1 MTEIENEQTSIDDR
15 KLHWIYKVL
24 TFFLP
29 EAIAVIVPFLCTRI
43 LRMPILGL
51 FLSLPTSI
59 LLQVIIFKNIKN
71 NGYNKMA
78 ADFKIWSLI
87 SWIFLTILFII
98 EMLLKYL

>member
-1 MTEIENEQTSIDDR
+1 MTEIENTQTSISNQ

-29 EAIAVIVPFLCTRI
+29 EAIAAIVPFLCTVI
-43 LRMPILGL
+43 LGMPLLGL

-59 LLQVIIFKNIKN
+59 LLQVIIFKKLNK
-71 NGYNKMA
+71 NGYNRMA
-78 ADFKIWSLI
+78 ADFKSWSLN
-87 SWIFLTILFII
+87 SWIFLTILFIL